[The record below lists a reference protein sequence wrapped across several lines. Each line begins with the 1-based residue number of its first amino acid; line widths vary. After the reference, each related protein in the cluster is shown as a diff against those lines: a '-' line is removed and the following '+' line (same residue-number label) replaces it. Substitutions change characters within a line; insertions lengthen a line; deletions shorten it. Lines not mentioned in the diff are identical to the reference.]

1 MSKDKP
7 KPDFV
12 VFSPSGKLM
21 EEGPVFKGKDFSQ
34 PDIECQD
41 CGYLIAQG
49 IKYDQIKNMF
59 TNCPKC
65 GMLYQHTK

>member
-7 KPDFV
+7 KPDVV
-12 VFSPSGKLM
+12 VFNPSGKLM

-34 PDIECQD
+34 PYIECQG

-49 IKYDQIKNMF
+49 ISYDDIRNAF
-59 TNCPKC
+59 SYCPKC
-65 GMLYQHTK
+65 GTLYQHPN